1 MPANYAL
8 NGAAFLATQTK
19 ASYQE
24 EIVCVDFPEYL
35 TIVWVTELIFQVQV
49 RSFPF
54 MDIIS
59 EMLLL

>member
-24 EIVCVDFPEYL
+24 EIVRVDFPEYL
-35 TIVWVTELIFQVQV
+35 TIVWVTELILQVQA

-59 EMLLL
+59 EMLLR